1 MLFNHSP
8 SSPAFSPLTLFTQSR
23 FSWLNPCA
31 LPQDCSS
38 CNCSTVS
45 SLRPLASSPITPC
58 SSSHTSVAFLA
69 PPPSSLVVSQK
80 EVTRSFKLVLLG
92 PSIPSALHCSSKSSI
107 KSTTSAGLVPS
118 WLPSASDPKSSSPP
132 SSNVSSGLSGL
143 ASSKSLSTASP
154 PFTRLAFPSSLLLSP
169 FSSRTSSLVSK
180 LPSTSSSTLSASLK
194 TGPTSGKTSCFSD
207 LTASS
212 LKSSLGSSSPAEST
226 FSVSGS

>member
-1 MLFNHSP
+1 MRLEAKTSSTSSTSSLLPQPYLPHRPLPNPVTFPVYSLSFSLPLLFNHSP

-118 WLPSASDPKSSSPP
+118 WLLSST
-132 SSNVSSGLSGL
+132 SS
-143 ASSKSLSTASP
+143 T
-154 PFTRLAFPSSLLLSP
+154 SSLLPRPYLPHRPLPNPVTFPIYSLS
-169 FSSRTSSLVSK
+169 FS
-180 LPSTSSSTLSASLK
+180 LPLLFNHS
-194 TGPTSGKTSCFSD
+194 
-207 LTASS
+207 
-212 LKSSLGSSSPAEST
+212 
-226 FSVSGS
+226 